1 MRLLVEMIKDIRS
14 AEEQAE
20 EAKRSAHLEARKIVQ
35 EAELKAADVYQ
46 QNVAAAEAEG
56 RQIVAEAEKEGQ
68 GLVAPIQQ
76 RAAQEIDKIVGAARG
91 KQEAAISMVMER
103 IVKTYGHS

>member
-1 MRLLVEMIKDIRS
+1 MRLLVDMIKNIRS

-20 EAKRSAHLEARKIVQ
+20 EEKRKAFTESRRIVQ

-46 QNVAAAEAEG
+46 QIVAAAEAEG
-56 RQIVAEAEKEGQ
+56 REIVAAAEKEGQ
-68 GLVAPIQQ
+68 NLVTPIQQ
-76 RAAQEIDKIVGAARG
+76 RAAQESDSVVNAARG
-91 KQEAAISMVMER
+91 KQEAAITMVMER